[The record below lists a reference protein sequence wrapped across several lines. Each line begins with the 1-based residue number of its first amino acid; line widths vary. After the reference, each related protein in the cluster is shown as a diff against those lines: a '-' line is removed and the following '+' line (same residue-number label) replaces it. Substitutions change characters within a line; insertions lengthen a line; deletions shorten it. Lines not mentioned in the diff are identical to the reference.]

1 MLLPE
6 GIWRARCCC
15 TRGSGGAGV
24 DFVSNSSPDLH
35 LICGGPGFLSLPPG
49 GDWLLVALRI
59 ADVNRFLSACMTLH
73 SAEVCEY

>member
-1 MLLPE
+1 M
-6 GIWRARCCC
+6 
-15 TRGSGGAGV
+15 
-24 DFVSNSSPDLH
+24 SNSSPDLH
-35 LICGGPGFLSLPPG
+35 LICDGPGFLSLPPG